1 MGSCPTSG
9 SMTGTDAT
17 CIKNCA
23 ALSSAITNG
32 AQGTC
37 GAAVAP
43 GHTCKQTCSAG
54 YTLTAG
60 GTMTC
65 PSGGTTLTGTAA
77 TCTKNG
83 SPPTPPTPPSPP
95 SPCTVSDCASGGSS
109 MSLGATCSP
118 TCKAG
123 TTLIGV
129 ATCQHSGTAVC
140 TSGCH
145 ASCAKGNSC
154 IAASTASACTACAT
168 GLSLKANHGMSYG
181 QCLWGGGVSTAYITQ
196 QITIAKSFLPAANFT
211 EGSQTKNGY
220 LAAYSYYLTGTKSG
234 ATVKASLTSR
244 RASDSVI
251 NYHATVP
258 AKYASAANTVAKA
271 KNLANFVAAF
281 NAVRASYGLSSMSAA
296 DVKKMGTA
304 TVSLSS
310 ASSTTIT
317 GMVAVMVAVLGWTQQ

>member
-1 MGSCPTSG
+1 M
-9 SMTGTDAT
+9 GTDAT

-83 SPPTPPTPPSPP
+83 SPPTPPTPPSP
-95 SPCTVSDCASGGSS
+95 CTVSDCASGGSS

-145 ASCAKGNSC
+145 ASCAKG
-154 IAASTASACTACAT
+154 
-168 GLSLKANHGMSYG
+168 
-181 QCLWGGGVSTAYITQ
+181 
-196 QITIAKSFLPAANFT
+196 
-211 EGSQTKNGY
+211 
-220 LAAYSYYLTGTKSG
+220 
-234 ATVKASLTSR
+234 
-244 RASDSVI
+244 
-251 NYHATVP
+251 
-258 AKYASAANTVAKA
+258 
-271 KNLANFVAAF
+271 
-281 NAVRASYGLSSMSAA
+281 
-296 DVKKMGTA
+296 
-304 TVSLSS
+304 
-310 ASSTTIT
+310 
-317 GMVAVMVAVLGWTQQ
+317 